1 MAIVY
6 YPNRTAKR
14 LSPAIDRVMAKRNI
28 SVVRG
33 AADITASG
41 LDVTLSANSDWQIN
55 NIKLNFSGATAR
67 DYGWKII
74 SGRKVISGVNDY
86 LWFQMNTT
94 LWQKITLDSGFYNGT
109 ELAAELKAQLET
121 AFSPVTFTVTYTT
134 TTGVFAITPSSGT
147 IKYIQ
152 TNNAQTLPYRES
164 IGGHLFG
171 LTETTA
177 FASAVSSNTAVYG
190 LNTEAS
196 LVDETASSVI
206 EHFNDDLHILSV
218 DQAINI
224 FTGTAGIAVDY
235 EVTYEEIV

>member
-14 LSPAIDRVMAKRNI
+14 LSTAIDRAMAKRNI
-28 SVVRG
+28 NVARG
-33 AADITASG
+33 AADITSSG
-41 LDVTLSANSDWQIN
+41 LDATISANSDWQVN
-55 NIKLNFSGATAR
+55 SIKLNFSAATAR

-74 SGRKVISGVNDY
+74 SGRKVISGLNDY

-94 LWQKITLDSGFYNGT
+94 LWKKITLDAGFYTGT
-109 ELAAELKAQLET
+109 GLAGQLEAKLEV
-121 AFSPVTFTVTYTT
+121 AFSPVTFTVTYTAA
-134 TTGVFAITPSSGT
+134 TGLFAITPSSGT

-164 IGGHLFG
+164 IAGHLFG
-171 LTETTA
+171 LTETTS
-177 FASAVSSNTAVYG
+177 FASAVSSNAPVYG
-190 LNTEAS
+190 LNTEAP
-196 LVDETASSVI
+196 LVEETASSAT

-224 FTGTAGIAVDY
+224 STGTAAISVDY
-235 EVTYEEIV
+235 EVTYEEII